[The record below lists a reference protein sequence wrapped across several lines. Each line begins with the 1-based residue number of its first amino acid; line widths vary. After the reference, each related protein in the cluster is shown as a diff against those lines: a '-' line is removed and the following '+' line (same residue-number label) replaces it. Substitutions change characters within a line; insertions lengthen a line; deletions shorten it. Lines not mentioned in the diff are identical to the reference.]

1 MAGWGGGWLAGLG
14 GAGLGGA
21 GRGGAGRGGA
31 GLAVWGGAGRAGW
44 RCGPDVFG
52 RFRTCGAGLAVL
64 GGAGLAG
71 LGGAWLAVWV
81 GAGRGGLCW
90 LWGVGLCWLG
100 GVGCA
105 GCVGRGGAGRAGW
118 AGRVWLVGYAGAVGW
133 ADVFGRVGWGAR
145 GFSVERSEDVRKTF
159 GRRSGDV
166 RETFGRRSGDVRK
179 TFGRRPVWCG
189 AERGGLCWGGA
200 GWRGVARGGAGCA
213 GAGLAVLARC
223 GAGRG
228 GAGWLAVWCGAGLCW
243 RCGAGLA
250 VLGRGGAGLAV
261 LGRTCSERLSNVF
274 RTSLERLPN
283 VLRIGA
289 GSVFIA
295 GSGKVAKLSGKVVV
309 AVLEGLVCAMRRAAR
324 PFELLL
330 VLALISR
337 VLLAQC
343 ACRESGGQAVPLDTL
358 DGPVLEVRL
367 GGVLREALRAK
378 RAYFGLLVI
387 FVFDVVDKVREG
399 IDAAARRARSLSL
412 SPLSLSSTDSLTCSA
427 CFHVGF
433 RWWR

>member
-1 MAGWGGGWLAGLG
+1 MARTFSDVFGRVGLGWLCWAGRGWLGWAGLG
-14 GAGLGGA
+14 WLCGS
-21 GRGGAGRGGA
+21 GRGGEGCAGCGA
-31 GLAVWGGAGRAGW
+31 WGCAGWAGLAVLAVWGGAGRG
-44 RCGPDVFG
+44 
-52 RFRTCGAGLAVL
+52 GL
-64 GGAGLAG
+64 
-71 LGGAWLAVWV
+71 
-81 GAGRGGLCW
+81 AGRGGFGW
-90 LWGVGLCWLG
+90 LAMLGRWDGRTFSDVWGGE
-100 GVGCA
+100 
-105 GCVGRGGAGRAGW
+105 RE
-118 AGRVWLVGYAGAVGW
+118 
-133 ADVFGRVGWGAR
+133 
-145 GFSVERSEDVRKTF
+145 GFQWNVRKTF

-166 RETFGRRSGDVRK
+166 RETFGRRSEDVRE
-179 TFGRRPVWCG
+179 TFGRRSEDVRCG
-189 AERGGLCWGGA
+189 VGRS
-200 GWRGVARGGAGCA
+200 GAGCA
-213 GAGLAVLARC
+213 GAGR
-223 GAGRG
+223 AGVVWRG
-228 GAGWLAVWCGAGLCW
+228 VG
-243 RCGAGLA
+243 RA
-250 VLGRGGAGLAV
+250 VLGRGWLCWRGVGLGGAGLAGWRCGV
-261 LGRTCSERLSNVF
+261 GLGCAGGVGRGWLCWGGAGRGWLCWGGRVRTCSDVF